1 MSSENIITEALENQY
16 LDEEDS
22 ESSSLESD
30 VAGDDLGFRI
40 ESDSSGS
47 EYNQDEFGEEDS
59 ESEQESGQAQ
69 KTSEIEVDNDPYQG
83 QDFE

>member
-22 ESSSLESD
+22 EDSSLESD
-30 VAGDDLGFRI
+30 VAGNDLGFRI

-47 EYNQDEFGEEDS
+47 EYNQDEFGEDS
-59 ESEQESGQAQ
+59 DSEQESGQAQ
-69 KTSEIEVDNDPYQG
+69 KTSAVEVDNDPYQG